1 MPDPATHDRYIEHE
15 IQVLAQFVSLA
26 RTREVAPLAL
36 AEDGS
41 KAANYLIRSRLM
53 LIIDRFINVNGF
65 TQQKAAEFF
74 GTTQPRICDLVK
86 GRIEKFSIDMLIE
99 MVEKAGWS
107 VDFDVTQ
114 KKVA

>member
-1 MPDPATHDRYIEHE
+1 MGKSAAKNKESATSAFDDI
-15 IQVLAQFVSLA
+15 FV
-26 RTREVAPLAL
+26 
-36 AEDGS
+36 DKK

-74 GTTQPRICDLVK
+74 RTTQPRISDLVK
-86 GRIEKFSIDMLIE
+86 GRIEKFSIDMLVE